1 MMPKKT
7 LMLMSMISK
16 MILLKLLMNRNSVAL
31 ILKIEAVILFI
42 NVKEVM
48 NKEIGKEI
56 EDLMNSML

>member
-16 MILLKLLMNRNSVAL
+16 MILLKLLMNRNLVAL